1 VDIRKTLRRA
11 QTDPN
16 TMIVGD
22 LNTPL
27 SLIDR
32 SSRQK
37 INKETSELIQMLE
50 QMDMVDNYRVFH
62 LITMEYTF
70 FSPAHGIFSK
80 IYHMLGH
87 TASVKLK

>member
-50 QMDMVDNYRVFH
+50 QMDMIDNYRVFYP
-62 LITMEYTF
+62 ITMEYKF
-70 FSPAHGIFSK
+70 FSLAHGIFSK
-80 IYHMLGH
+80 I
-87 TASVKLK
+87 